1 VTHRRPRLAQPRPP
15 GRGRVLD
22 VAKVS
27 VSFGAVRALDNVS
40 LSVREGQ
47 FVGLI
52 GPNGAGKTT
61 FFNVVSGFVRPS
73 AGRIRLAGRRIDD
86 WTPAERAQRGIARTF
101 QNIGLDKGAT
111 VADNLRVA
119 RDGGPLWAELR
130 RSFGRPAAAAE
141 RLEARAGELLDRL
154 SLGGVLGERVETLPV
169 GTAKLVELVAVLLR
183 RPRLLLLDEPASG
196 IGPAERVRLGR
207 LLREL
212 HREEGLS
219 VLMIEHDMALAMGTV
234 DYLYVLDFG
243 TLLAEGRPEAVRS
256 DPRVIEAY
264 LGRAAGDVIA
274 EAVASGSA
282 VAT

>member
-1 VTHRRPRLAQPRPP
+1 VTHRRPRLARPRPL

-22 VAKVS
+22 VAGIS

-40 LSVREGQ
+40 LSVRDGE

-61 FFNVVSGFVRPS
+61 FFNAVSGFVGPS
-73 AGRIRLAGRRIDD
+73 AGRIRLAGRRIDS

-101 QNIGLDKGAT
+101 QNTGLDKGAT

-130 RSFGRPAAAAE
+130 RSFGRPAVAAE
-141 RLEARAGELLDRL
+141 RLETRAGELLDRL
-154 SLGGVLGERVETLPV
+154 GLGSVLGQRVETLPV

-196 IGPAERVRLGR
+196 IGPTERVRLGR

-212 HREEGLS
+212 HRQEGLS

-243 TLLAEGRPEAVRS
+243 TLLAEGRPDEVRR

-264 LGRAAGDVIA
+264 LGRTAPEGAPESMA
-274 EAVASGSA
+274 TGSA
-282 VAT
+282 AAT